1 MDEALPI
8 LDHLPI
14 SFRQKSESDYIIFL
28 WEAFESNYKNEK
40 YQFAMLAY
48 HMLYMSFVYF
58 IIWKIRHVHPEK
70 YKHAS
75 IFLAG
80 RNLSESELISL
91 TSPFS
96 FSKIEERTIFRI
108 LRLIG
113 CKNEDIKPF
122 TKLVDERNDIAHS
135 NGNIFFGDQK
145 TADQK
150 ISEVLQQI
158 AAIQSHM
165 KPVIHDCFRQ
175 FLLDSYDPESRE
187 CADATDQIREVLIHA
202 NYFSQ
207 EDINACLAFDID
219 SLSSNENF
227 PAVSELFETFSKN
240 YSADE

>member
-1 MDEALPI
+1 MEEAFPI
-8 LDHLPI
+8 LEHLPI
-14 SFRQKSESDYIIFL
+14 SFRHKNEGDYISFL
-28 WEAFESNYKNEK
+28 WDAFESNYRNEK

-58 IIWKIRHVHPEK
+58 SVWKVKHVHPDK
-70 YKHAS
+70 YKQAS

-80 RNLSESELISL
+80 RNLSESDLISL

-96 FSKIEERTIFRI
+96 LSKIDERTVFRL

-135 NGNIFFGDQK
+135 NGNIFFSDK
-145 TADQK
+145 ATADQK
-150 ISEVLQQI
+150 ISEILQQVS
-158 AAIQSHM
+158 AIQEHM
-165 KPVIHDCFRQ
+165 NPAIHDCLRQ
-175 FLLDSYDPESRE
+175 FLSDSHDPETRE
-187 CADATDQIREVLIHA
+187 FADVSDQIREVLIHA

-219 SLSSNENF
+219 SMSSNENL
-227 PAVSELFETFSKN
+227 PAVKELFEAFSKL
-240 YSADE
+240 